1 MLSAKIIADSINSNG
16 DRLTTM
22 ECTFHRFILPEFNT
36 YRMWSR
42 NAASSRAIPL
52 KRKIKEVRENPA
64 IPVSWGRNKPGMV
77 ADEELDHEQQVRSL
91 STWIRAAATAADHA
105 EVLGELN
112 LHKQLANRILE
123 PFSWHT
129 SVVTA
134 TEWDNMFTQRIHKD
148 AQPEF
153 HALAVLM
160 KAELENSEPQ
170 LLNFN
175 QWHLPYVTGAEQV
188 LNLDTKK
195 KIAVARV
202 ARSSYLNQDKTDI
215 DADLALYDRLRNA
228 EPPHLSPFEMVARPA
243 LPNEEVFGN
252 FSGWIQLRHG
262 ISSS

>member
-1 MLSAKIIADSINSNG
+1 MLNAKIIADSINSNG
-16 DRLTTM
+16 DRVTTM

-64 IPVSWGRNKPGMV
+64 IPISWGRNKPGMV

-91 STWIRAAATAADHA
+91 STWLRAAATAADQA
-105 EVLGELN
+105 EILGELN
-112 LHKQLANRILE
+112 LHKQVANRIIE

-134 TEWDNMFTQRIHKD
+134 TEWDNMFIQRIHPD

-153 HALAVLM
+153 YALAVLM
-160 KAELENSEPQ
+160 RSELQASSPVE
-170 LLNFN
+170 LNFN
-175 QWHLPYVTGAEQV
+175 QWHLPYVKDEEKT
-188 LNLDTKK
+188 LSLDTKK
-195 KIAVARV
+195 KISVARV
-202 ARSSYLNQDKTDI
+202 ARTSYLNQENNDI
-215 DADLALYDRLRNA
+215 EKDVQLYERLRTA

-243 LPNEEVFGN
+243 LENEEVLGN
-252 FSGWIQLRHG
+252 FKGWIQLRHG
-262 ISSS
+262 ISSL